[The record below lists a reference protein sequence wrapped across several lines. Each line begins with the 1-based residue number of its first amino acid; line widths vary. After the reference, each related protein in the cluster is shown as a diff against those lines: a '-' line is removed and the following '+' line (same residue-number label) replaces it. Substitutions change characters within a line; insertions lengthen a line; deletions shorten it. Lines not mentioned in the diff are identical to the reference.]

1 MLYSSKWYKG
11 CIIPER
17 MELKYKS
24 ISNSFLLELS
34 LNIKE
39 RLMCQ
44 KKRALQY
51 CVIFFLNLES
61 FFFLNKMS
69 CGKAAVVSYSYF
81 TSTLIISWEKII
93 TTQKFHCAIEKI
105 QSLKAIY
112 FENQYK
118 MAKNKYLL
126 QFKVIE
132 LLLQSSKNQEVS
144 FY

>member
-1 MLYSSKWYKG
+1 
-11 CIIPER
+11 
-17 MELKYKS
+17 
-24 ISNSFLLELS
+24 
-34 LNIKE
+34 
-39 RLMCQ
+39 
-44 KKRALQY
+44 
-51 CVIFFLNLES
+51 
-61 FFFLNKMS
+61 MS

-118 MAKNKYLL
+118 MTKNKYLL

-132 LLLQSSKNQEVS
+132 LFLQSSKNQEVS